1 MQQKTL
7 RTIIKHSLFEKRMQS
22 YLVVSAGTGLTAA
35 VTCGYIPYTSL
46 VLYIPIQYGM
56 LLGISKIYGFNFPLK
71 FISAYIKQNFGYLEI
86 NNETLSDAINP
97 NDTSDRYN
105 SEYDANK
112 SSRDIHYYSESY
124 YDEFQKNY
132 NKKDEDINKLIGI
145 ISPIGIKSQS
155 FVNELYINQISRY
168 LADFSAEVIKEII
181 NSVTWIIT
189 AHGNPAI
196 GIMAASSTAM
206 LGKNYMGFVKKL
218 YLKRNIKFSDIKIE
232 DIKKHI
238 NSTRK

>member
-1 MQQKTL
+1 MIKTILYENLSISVIVPVLAEAKINIQPFGVDALLEKTIEIIPEMLQKTL

-46 VLYIPIQYGM
+46 VLY
-56 LLGISKIYGFNFPLK
+56 FPLK
-71 FISAYIKQNFGYLEI
+71 IISAYIKWNFCYLEI

-105 SEYDANK
+105 SEYDDNK

-155 FVNELYINQISRY
+155 FVKELYINQIFWY
-168 LADFSAEVIKEII
+168 
-181 NSVTWIIT
+181 
-189 AHGNPAI
+189 
-196 GIMAASSTAM
+196 
-206 LGKNYMGFVKKL
+206 
-218 YLKRNIKFSDIKIE
+218 
-232 DIKKHI
+232 
-238 NSTRK
+238 